1 MPHDHNFHEQSSQ
14 SANPKILD
22 TKHDHSTPILEK
34 NEARTRW
41 VVWLT
46 LLTMVVEL
54 LVGWWTNSMALTADG
69 WHMASHA
76 GALGLTLFGYGF
88 ARKYDKDPRFSFGT
102 GKVFALTGFASAI
115 ALFVAG
121 VLVAGE
127 SIHHMVEPK
136 PIEFGIAMWVAIVGL
151 IVNLLSA
158 WLLSHDESAGHNH
171 GHNHSHNHSQRDPQ
185 KDGHDHS
192 HDHGHDATSTPHQ
205 QESVQGHDHNL
216 RGAYLHVIAD
226 ALTSVLAIVA
236 LFLGQQFDWWIL
248 DPLMGVVGGVI
259 IIRWAIQL
267 TKETGWVLLSALPN
281 REIEHQILQYFSDVE
296 GVEVLDLHLWD
307 LGLSRHCCILSVV
320 SDTLVSPNVYK
331 QGLCDAVALHHCT
344 IEVHLRSNLEDREL
358 KKTEHDH
365 NIHDH
370 THDDI
375 DDHDHRPQHE

>member
-1 MPHDHNFHEQSSQ
+1 MPHDHHFHGQSQ
-14 SANPKILD
+14 QNPNPNILD
-22 TKHDHSTPILEK
+22 TKHDHSTPILEQ

-127 SIHHMVEPK
+127 SIHHMVDPAK
-136 PIEFGIAMWVAIVGL
+136 IEFGTAMWVAIIGL
-151 IVNLLSA
+151 VVNLLSA
-158 WLLSHDESAGHNH
+158 WLLSHDESAGHSHGHSHSHSHSHH
-171 GHNHSHNHSQRDPQ
+171 GHNEGSTSHSPQ
-185 KDGHDHS
+185 
-192 HDHGHDATSTPHQ
+192 P
-205 QESVQGHDHNL
+205 ESAQGHDHNL

-259 IIRWAIQL
+259 IIRWAVQL

-281 REIEHQILQYFSDVE
+281 QEVEHQIRHHFSHLE
-296 GVEVLDLHLWD
+296 GVDILDFHLWD
-307 LGLSRHCCILSVV
+307 MGLGRHCCILSVV

-331 QGLCDAVALHHCT
+331 QGLCEAVGLHHCT
-344 IEVHLRSNLEDREL
+344 IEVHLRSDIEGVEGR
-358 KKTEHDH
+358 KTEHH
-365 NIHDH
+365 H
-370 THDDI
+370 
-375 DDHDHRPQHE
+375 DHDHHDHSEDHQHK